1 MTKEQLRRYAAIKR
15 EQQQIKALLAELET
29 SAAAPGGALIFAPG
43 RRKGVGG
50 SLQEKKKTSALDLQ
64 RLYRQKIRQLQTAQL
79 RIEKAIGGL
88 DPDMQILMRA
98 KYIEEKS
105 WEEVSSVIGY
115 SLRQTHRLH
124 AKALQAIKTK

>member
-29 SAAAPGGALIFAPG
+29 SATDPGGTLLSAPA
-43 RRKGVGG
+43 RRNRAGESV
-50 SLQEKKKTSALDLQ
+50 QEKKKSSALDLQ

-88 DPDMQILMRA
+88 DPDMQTLMRA
-98 KYIEEKS
+98 KYIEEMP
-105 WEEVSSVIGY
+105 WEEVASVIGY